1 MKRIL
6 YASGSVLT
14 GDAIAH
20 AVVNYARSLARA
32 GSADMITI
40 PVIKDERRETVE
52 MLIGPSSQLIL
63 EDAGADPESAFDDPS
78 FQQEIDSK
86 RAQMDN
92 PPTISPRGRAVAP
105 NSLLDDY

>member
-20 AVVNYARSLARA
+20 AVVQYATSLAKV

-40 PVIKDERRETVE
+40 PVVNAGHGSTVE
-52 MLIGPSSQLIL
+52 MLIGPSSQLML
-63 EDAGADPESAFDDPS
+63 EDAGEDPAELFDDQS
-78 FQQEIDSK
+78 FQEEIDS
-86 RAQMDN
+86 RRYLVDN
-92 PPTISPRGRAVAP
+92 PPNITPRGKPVEP
-105 NSLLDDY
+105 TSLLDDY